1 LIAYSFKQKS
11 PRFAALSVP
20 LLFVWGYQ
28 YDLYYGN
35 MMFRVQKEAERV
47 IREEPER
54 FFMPEGNLIM
64 TQKEYLDTLNIK
76 EK

>member
-1 LIAYSFKQKS
+1 
-11 PRFAALSVP
+11 
-20 LLFVWGYQ
+20 
-28 YDLYYGN
+28 